1 MQLAVRVRE
10 LELELQAKE
19 DKIRAALEQRCERT
33 GTQLD
38 ASTAR
43 AEALEAKVAEL
54 SKELEHNRAMHSHS
68 ERRRME
74 LELELETRRADSEKL
89 AAAEERA
96 SALQAELDARRS
108 TPCACAQAL
117 LAAER
122 EDVAAFRS
130 RNAELEASIASL
142 QAENAEL
149 EKRHATAQQMFEELV
164 ASNAQARAA
173 LEQKLAEAEAE
184 VHAAKAEA
192 RANHQLAAQVPGLK
206 DQIVALAHGCG
217 RCSSLVSTSGVNA
230 AAVQAA
236 AASAPEAGPLPRR
249 GTDADDASAARVP
262 AAPAVPGA
270 GAGAGGGAGAGL
282 GGSGGSGGGQ
292 VVDALVA
299 EKMQLIQMC
308 AAYKEAA
315 ERAMGVSSVYL
326 DAVAARSHGAGV

>member
-173 LEQKLAEAEAE
+173 LEQKLAEVEAE

-217 RCSSLVSTSGVNA
+217 R
-230 AAVQAA
+230 
-236 AASAPEAGPLPRR
+236 R

-262 AAPAVPGA
+262 GAPAVPGA

>member
-43 AEALEAKVAEL
+43 AEALEAKAAEL
-54 SKELEHNRAMHSHS
+54 TKELEHNRAMHSHS

-74 LELELETRRADSEKL
+74 LELELERRRADSEKL

-108 TPCACAQAL
+108 TPCSCAQAL

-130 RNAELEASIASL
+130 RNAELEASITSL
-142 QAENAEL
+142 QAQNAEL

-164 ASNAQARAA
+164 TSNAQQRAA
-173 LEQKLAEAEAE
+173 LEQKLAEVEAE
-184 VHAAKAEA
+184 VNAAKAEA
-192 RANHQLAAQVPGLK
+192 RANHLLAAQVPGLK

-217 RCSSLVSTSGVNA
+217 RCSP
-230 AAVQAA
+230 AVQAA
-236 AASAPEAGPLPRR
+236 ASSPPEPCPRR
-249 GTDADDASAARVP
+249 SPDANASAARGL
-262 AAPAVPGA
+262 AAPAVLDA
-270 GAGAGGGAGAGL
+270 GAGAGLA
-282 GGSGGSGGGQ
+282 GSGGGQ
-292 VVDALVA
+292 VLDALVA
-299 EKMQLIQMC
+299 EKMQLVQMC

-326 DAVAARSHGAGV
+326 DAFASRSHGAGM

>member
-1 MQLAVRVRE
+1 MGNL
-10 LELELQAKE
+10 
-19 DKIRAALEQRCERT
+19 
-33 GTQLD
+33 
-38 ASTAR
+38 
-43 AEALEAKVAEL
+43 
-54 SKELEHNRAMHSHS
+54 
-68 ERRRME
+68 
-74 LELELETRRADSEKL
+74 EKL

-173 LEQKLAEAEAE
+173 LEQKLAEVEAE

-217 RCSSLVSTSGVNA
+217 RCSSLVSTSGVNCSSLVNTSGVNA

-270 GAGAGGGAGAGL
+270 GAGAGAGARL
-282 GGSGGSGGGQ
+282 AGSGGSGGGQ

-326 DAVAARSHGAGV
+326 DAFAARSHGTGV

>member
-10 LELELQAKE
+10 LELDLQAKE

-43 AEALEAKVAEL
+43 AEALEAKAAEL
-54 SKELEHNRAMHSHS
+54 TKELEHTRAMHSHS

-96 SALQAELDARRS
+96 AALQAELDARRS

-142 QAENAEL
+142 
-149 EKRHATAQQMFEELV
+149 
-164 ASNAQARAA
+164 
-173 LEQKLAEAEAE
+173 
-184 VHAAKAEA
+184 
-192 RANHQLAAQVPGLK
+192 
-206 DQIVALAHGCG
+206 
-217 RCSSLVSTSGVNA
+217 
-230 AAVQAA
+230 
-236 AASAPEAGPLPRR
+236 PR
-249 GTDADDASAARVP
+249 
-262 AAPAVPGA
+262 
-270 GAGAGGGAGAGL
+270 
-282 GGSGGSGGGQ
+282 
-292 VVDALVA
+292 
-299 EKMQLIQMC
+299 
-308 AAYKEAA
+308 
-315 ERAMGVSSVYL
+315 
-326 DAVAARSHGAGV
+326 

>member
-54 SKELEHNRAMHSHS
+54 TKELEHNRAMHSHS

-96 SALQAELDARRS
+96 AALQAELDARRS

-173 LEQKLAEAEAE
+173 LEQKLAEVEAE

-236 AASAPEAGPLPRR
+236 AASAPAAGPLARR
-249 GTDADDASAARVP
+249 GTGADDASAARVP

-270 GAGAGGGAGAGL
+270 GAGAGAGARL
-282 GGSGGSGGGQ
+282 AGSGGSGGGQ

-326 DAVAARSHGAGV
+326 DAFAARSHGAGV